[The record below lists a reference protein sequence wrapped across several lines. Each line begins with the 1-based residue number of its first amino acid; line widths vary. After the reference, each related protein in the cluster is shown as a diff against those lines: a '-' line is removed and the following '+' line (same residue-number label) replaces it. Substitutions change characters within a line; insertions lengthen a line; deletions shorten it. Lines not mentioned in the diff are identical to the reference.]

1 MLTLQDIKRAIEQ
14 LTTADRDALRQWL
27 YISAG
32 ACIES
37 TEYRV
42 AEPAVA
48 YAPDS
53 EHPCV
58 SVEEYLEGELHS
70 QVRHEY
76 VEGHVYAM
84 AGASDDHN
92 RIAGNI
98 FSFLHAALRGKPC
111 EPFINDMKAKIQL
124 ASAFYYPDVLVAC
137 DPTDREKYYRERP
150 VVIVEVL
157 SPETRRTDEREKAI
171 AYRLVSSVEVYVL
184 VEQDRLRI
192 TALRRANND
201 WNREVIEGRTA
212 AVKLE
217 CLGVEIP
224 MERIYERTR
233 VERCLPMTS

>member
-1 MLTLQDIKRAIEQ
+1 MSMLTLQDIKRAIEQ
-14 LTTADRDALRQWL
+14 LATADRDALRQWL

-32 ACIES
+32 TGVES
-37 TEYRV
+37 TGYRV
-42 AEPAVA
+42 DEPAVA
-48 YAPDS
+48 YAADP
-53 EHPCV
+53 EHPYV

-70 QVRHEY
+70 QLRHEY
-76 VEGHVYAM
+76 VAGHVYAM

-98 FSFLHAALRGKPC
+98 FSFLHSALRGKPC

-137 DPTDREKYYRERP
+137 DPADKEMYYRERP

-157 SPETRRTDEREKAI
+157 SPETRRTDEREKAT
-171 AYRLVSSVEVYVL
+171 AYRLVSSIEAYLL
-184 VEQDRLRI
+184 VEQYRLRI
-192 TALRRANND
+192 TVLHRADND
-201 WNREVIEGRTA
+201 WRREVIEGRTA
-212 AVKLE
+212 ALKLE

-233 VERCLPMTS
+233 PLNG

>member
-1 MLTLQDIKRAIEQ
+1 MSMMTLQEIKRAIEQ
-14 LTTADRDALRQWL
+14 LPTADRDALRQWL

-32 ACIES
+32 AGVES
-37 TEYRV
+37 TGYRV

-48 YAPDS
+48 YAADP
-53 EHPCV
+53 EHPYV
-58 SVEEYLEGELHS
+58 SVEEYLEGERDS
-70 QVRHEY
+70 QLRHEY
-76 VEGHVYAM
+76 VEGRVYAM

-98 FSFLHAALRGKPC
+98 FSFLHSALRGKPC
-111 EPFINDMKAKIQL
+111 EPFISDMKAKIPSQL

-137 DPTDREKYYRERP
+137 DPTDKEKYYRERP

-171 AYRLVSSVEVYVL
+171 AYRLVSSVEVYLL
-184 VEQDRLRI
+184 VEQDRLRV
-192 TALRRANND
+192 TALHRADND

-212 AVKLE
+212 ALKLG

-224 MERIYERTR
+224 MERIYERTG
-233 VERCLPMTS
+233 VERQ

>member
-1 MLTLQDIKRAIEQ
+1 MSMMTLQDIKQAIEQ
-14 LTTADRDALRQWL
+14 LPTADRDALRQWL

-32 ACIES
+32 AGVES
-37 TEYRV
+37 AGYRV

-48 YAPDS
+48 YAADPERS
-53 EHPCV
+53 YV

-76 VEGHVYAM
+76 VDGHVYAM

-98 FSFLHAALRGKPC
+98 FSFLHSALRGKPC
-111 EPFINDMKAKIQL
+111 EPFINDMKTKIEL

-137 DPTDREKYYRERP
+137 DPTDKEKYYRERP
-150 VVIVEVL
+150 VVVVEVL
-157 SPETRRTDEREKAI
+157 SPETRRTDEREKVI
-171 AYRLVSSVEVYVL
+171 AYRLVSSVEVYLL

-192 TALRRANND
+192 TALHRANND

-212 AVKLE
+212 AAKLE

-233 VERCLPMTS
+233 VVWD

>member
-1 MLTLQDIKRAIEQ
+1 MSMMRLQDIKRAIEQ
-14 LTTADRDALRQWL
+14 LPTADREALQQWL
-27 YISAG
+27 CISAG
-32 ACIES
+32 AGAES
-37 TEYRV
+37 TGHRV
-42 AEPAVA
+42 EEPAVA
-48 YAPDS
+48 YAADP
-53 EHPCV
+53 EHPYV
-58 SVEEYLEGELHS
+58 SVEEYLEGERNS

-98 FSFLHAALRGKPC
+98 FSFLHSALRGKPC

-137 DPTDREKYYRERP
+137 DPTDKEKYYRERP

-157 SPETRRTDEREKAI
+157 SPETRRTDEREKAV
-171 AYRLVSSVEVYVL
+171 AYRLVSSIEAYLL

-192 TALRRANND
+192 TVLRRADND
-201 WNREVIEGRTA
+201 WRREVIEGRTA
-212 AVKLE
+212 ALKLE

-224 MERIYERTR
+224 MERIYERTGVGR
-233 VERCLPMTS
+233 Q